1 MMYHRISNHSK
12 MKKYLYILFLV
23 AVSTFAAC
31 KKGGL
36 DRFPQDAISPSLFFN
51 NEQDLILY
59 VNGLISQPDRNTY
72 LNDQSSDNVATTAAV
87 EVKNIMVGSA
97 NSQNITTGWDWARL
111 RNINYFLENYKK
123 AQVTQNIKNH
133 YAGLARYYRAEFYLD
148 KVQRFSDVPW
158 YSGTLEPSSKDLYKG
173 RDPRKLV
180 MDSVMADLDFAY
192 KNVWEN
198 KPTGE
203 AVPVGTPAKW
213 AVATLYARAALYE
226 GTYRKYHDE
235 IGLKESANTFLETA
249 AKVAGE
255 IIASGKFTIYNTGK
269 ADQDYATLF
278 SSQDLTSNSEVILTN
293 IFDLTKGKGQN
304 VNSTVFGDYEQA
316 PAKDLIQTYLM
327 KDGSRFT
334 DVANYAQMGFV
345 EEFKNRDPRL
355 SQTMVYPGWVRVPD
369 ATPYIQRL
377 NKNFTGYH
385 QIKGYVNS
393 TDNNTL
399 NGVDFPVYRYAEVL
413 LTYAEAL
420 AELGTLNQ
428 SQLDQ
433 SVNLL
438 RKRVGMPNLNMAA
451 ANANPDP
458 VLKAQYPNVT
468 ANTGVILE
476 IRRERRVE
484 FAFENFRFDD
494 LMRWKVGKLLA
505 KSPEGMYFKGLG
517 KYDLTGDGVDDI
529 ILIDRAATIPAEE
542 QKEKNSL
549 GVKLVYYR
557 AGTIGTDAT
566 VYLKNGNSGGN
577 IVTENVVR
585 NFEEPK
591 FYYRPIPQQQIVLN
605 PNLKQNFGW

>member
-1 MMYHRISNHSK
+1 
-12 MKKYLYILFLV
+12 MKKYLYILV
-23 AVSTFAAC
+23 IAAVSTLAAC

-36 DRFPQDAISPSLFFN
+36 DRFPQTSISPNLFFN
-51 NEQDLILY
+51 TEEDLALY
-59 VNGLISQPDRNTY
+59 VNGLLSQPDRGTY

-97 NSQNITTGWDWARL
+97 NSQNITTGWSWTRL
-111 RNINYFLENYKK
+111 RNINYLLENYSK
-123 AQVTQNIKNH
+123 AQVTQTIKNH

-148 KVQRFSDVPW
+148 KVKRFSDVPW
-158 YSGTLEPSSKDLYKG
+158 YSGTLDPADKDLYKG

-180 MDSVMADLDFAY
+180 ADSIMADLDFAY
-192 KNVWEN
+192 KNVRESV
-198 KPTGE
+198 PTG
-203 AVPVGTPAKW
+203 TPGKW

-235 IGLKESANTFLETA
+235 LGLKESANTFLQTA
-249 AKVAGE
+249 ARVAGE

-269 ADQDYATLF
+269 PEQDYAALF
-278 SSQDLTSNSEVILTN
+278 SSQDLTGNSEVILAN

-345 EEFKNRDPRL
+345 EEFKNRDPRM

-385 QIKGYVNS
+385 QLKGYVNS

-399 NGVDFPVYRYAEVL
+399 NGVDFPVYRYAEIL

-420 AELGTLNQ
+420 AELGTLTQ

-433 SVNLL
+433 SLNLL
-438 RKRVGMPNLNMAA
+438 RRRAGLPDLNLAV

-458 VLKAQYPNVT
+458 ALKLQYPNVT
-468 ANTGVILE
+468 SNIGVILE

-484 FAFENFRFDD
+484 FAFENLRFDD
-494 LMRWKVGKLLA
+494 LMRWKVGKLLI

-542 QKEKNSL
+542 QKEKNPL

-585 NFEEPK
+585 TFEEPK
-591 FYYRPIPQQQIVLN
+591 FYYRPIPQQQVVLN
-605 PNLKQNFGW
+605 PNLKQIFGW

>member
-1 MMYHRISNHSK
+1 
-12 MKKYLYILFLV
+12 MKKYLYIIV
-23 AVSTFAAC
+23 IAAVSTLAAC

-36 DRFPQDAISPSLFFN
+36 DRFPQTSVSPNLFFN
-51 NEQDLILY
+51 NEQDLSLY
-59 VNGLISQPDRNTY
+59 VNGLLSQPDRGTY

-87 EVKNIMVGSA
+87 EVKNIMVGNA

-111 RNINYFLENYKK
+111 RNINYFLENYQK
-123 AQVTQNIKNH
+123 AQVTQTIKNH
-133 YAGLARYYRAEFYLD
+133 YAGLARYYRAAFYLD
-148 KVQRFSDVPW
+148 KVKRFSDVPW
-158 YSGTLEPSSKDLYKG
+158 YSGTLEPSGKDLYKG

-180 MDSVMADLDFAY
+180 ADSIMADLDFAY
-192 KNVWEN
+192 KNVRESV
-198 KPTGE
+198 PTG
-203 AVPVGTPAKW
+203 TPGKW

-226 GTYRKYHDE
+226 GSYRKYHDE
-235 IGLKESANTFLETA
+235 LGLKESANNFLETA
-249 AKVAGE
+249 ARVAGE
-255 IIASGKFTIYNTGK
+255 ITASGKFTIYNTGRPN
-269 ADQDYATLF
+269 QDYGTLF
-278 SSQDLTSNSEVILTN
+278 SSQDLTGNSEVILAN

-316 PAKDLIQTYLM
+316 PAKELIQTYLM
-327 KDGSRFT
+327 KDGTRFT

-345 EEFKNRDPRL
+345 EEFKNRDPRM
-355 SQTMVYPGWVRVPD
+355 SQTMVYPGWIRVPD

-385 QIKGYVNS
+385 QLKGYVNS

-420 AELGTLNQ
+420 AELGTLTQ
-428 SQLDQ
+428 GQLDQ
-433 SVNLL
+433 SLNLL
-438 RKRVGMPNLNMAA
+438 RRRAGLPDLNLAV

-458 VLKAQYPNVT
+458 ALKLQYPNVT
-468 ANTGVILE
+468 ANIGVILE

-484 FAFENFRFDD
+484 FAFENLRFDD
-494 LMRWKVGKLLA
+494 LMRWKVGKLLT

-577 IVTENVVR
+577 IVTENAVR
-585 NFEEPK
+585 TFEEPK
-591 FYYRPIPQQQIVLN
+591 FYYRPIPQQQVVLN
-605 PNLKQNFGW
+605 PNLKQIFGW